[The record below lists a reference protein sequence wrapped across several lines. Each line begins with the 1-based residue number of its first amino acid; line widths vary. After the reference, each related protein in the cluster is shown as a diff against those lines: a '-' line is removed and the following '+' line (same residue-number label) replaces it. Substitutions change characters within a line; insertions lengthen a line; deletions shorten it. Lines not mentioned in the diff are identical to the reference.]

1 MKRRSALAPDEAP
14 IVMIT
19 LLLVFDED
27 VGDSEV
33 GCVVVVA
40 ESVILLLKAYKAK
53 DDYSNLN
60 QKISFTHEELE
71 MEVAIA
77 VVEWELFE
85 FDLYDTKS
93 AQNKLAELYTHAIVL
108 VLSRETDVGAEVVI
122 LLLVMAVLP
131 LPSL

>member
-108 VLSRETDVGAEVVI
+108 VLSRETDSR
-122 LLLVMAVLP
+122 M
-131 LPSL
+131 